1 MTKLLA
7 ATVLVLSTAASAQTL
22 VATSEP
28 LTPATPPAPRS
39 IDARVGM
46 MLGGADAGDVN
57 GFSFGGTAAVGYG
70 IGDNAIRATFDYYSV
85 GDGVD
90 EVMQRHGRTTRL
102 GGALRHS
109 FRSTDR
115 GRELAANLW
124 GELGG
129 GYERLAWLHGGVLER
144 PDAELAFGV
153 DVGFRN
159 TYTREKHQTGYFM
172 DFRAL
177 LAEAPPSA
185 AMATC
190 GGPCTE
196 ATAPPRA
203 DVSLFFDFGVQWGH

>member
-1 MTKLLA
+1 MTKLA
-7 ATVLVLSTAASAQTL
+7 AAALLVLTSAASAQTL

-28 LTPATPPAPRS
+28 ANPPEPRS

-57 GFSFGGTAAVGYG
+57 GFSFGGTAGVGDG
-70 IGDNAIRATFDYYSV
+70 IGDNSLRATFDYSSV
-85 GDGVD
+85 GDNAD
-90 EVMQRHGRTTRL
+90 EVMHRHGRTTRL
-102 GGALRHS
+102 GAAVRHS
-109 FRSTDR
+109 FRSTSRDS
-115 GRELAANLW
+115 GMAASLW

-129 GYERLAWLHGGVLER
+129 GYERLAWLHGGLLER

-153 DVGFRN
+153 DLGFRN
-159 TYTREKHQTGYFM
+159 TRTVDRNTTGYFM

-177 LAEAPPSA
+177 LAEAPPSD

-203 DVSLFFDFGVQWGH
+203 DVSLFFDLGVQWGH

>member
-7 ATVLVLSTAASAQTL
+7 AAVLVLSTAASAQTL

-28 LTPATPPAPRS
+28 LTPAAPPAPRS

-57 GFSFGGTAAVGYG
+57 GFSFGGTAGVGYG
-70 IGDNAIRATFDYYSV
+70 IGDNTFRATFDYYSV
-85 GDGVD
+85 GDGVG

-102 GGALRHS
+102 GGAVRHS

-115 GRELAANLW
+115 DRELAANLW

-129 GYERLAWLHGGVLER
+129 GYERLAWLHGGLLER
-144 PDAELAFGV
+144 PDAELAFGI
-153 DVGFRN
+153 DLGFRN
-159 TYTREKHQTGYFM
+159 TRTHEKNQTGYFM

-177 LAEAPPSA
+177 LAEAPPSG

>member
-1 MTKLLA
+1 MTKLVA
-7 ATVLVLSTAASAQTL
+7 ATLLALTTAASAQTL

-28 LTPATPPAPRS
+28 PAPAAPRS
-39 IDARVGM
+39 FDARVGM

-57 GFSFGGTAAVGYG
+57 GFSFGGTVGAGYG
-70 IGDNAIRATFDYYSV
+70 IGDNMVRATFDYYSV
-85 GDGVD
+85 GDNAD

-109 FRSTDR
+109 FRATGHDSAM
-115 GRELAANLW
+115 AANLW
-124 GELGG
+124 GELGA
-129 GYERLAWLHGGVLER
+129 GYERLAWLHGGLLER
-144 PDAELAFGV
+144 GDAELAFGV

-159 TYTREKHQTGYFM
+159 TRSHERNTTGYFM

-177 LAEAPPSA
+177 LAEAPPSN

-190 GGPCTE
+190 GGPCSE

>member
-1 MTKLLA
+1 MTKLVA
-7 ATVLVLSTAASAQTL
+7 AAVLVLSTAASAQTL

-28 LTPATPPAPRS
+28 AQPPEPRS
-39 IDARVGM
+39 LDARVGM

-57 GFSFGGTAAVGYG
+57 GFSFGGTVGVGYG

-85 GDGVD
+85 GDNAD
-90 EVMQRHGRTTRL
+90 EKMQRHGRTTRL

-109 FRSTDR
+109 FRSTGLDSSM
-115 GRELAANLW
+115 AANLW

-129 GYERLAWLHGGVLER
+129 GYERLAWLHGGLLDR
-144 PDAELAFGV
+144 PDAELAFGI
-153 DVGFRN
+153 DLGFRN
-159 TYTREKHQTGYFM
+159 TRDPHKNTTGYFM

-177 LAEAPPSA
+177 LAEAPPSD

-203 DVSLFFDFGVQWGH
+203 DVSMFFDFGVQWGH